1 VLKIKIIK
9 GANIGKSFDLTP
21 GDHVVGRAPQC
32 DIVISSSG
40 VSKMHARFS
49 VQSSQCLVTDL
60 DSSNGT
66 FVNGVKV
73 HDRILRPGDRIGF
86 HDVIVELSLGQ
97 NEDRSINIPPIAPP
111 PRPGWN
117 GNVAYTQAPGPLPIQ
132 TPGLMGPD
140 LQAGMQNQSQTAPTT
155 FVDLIQ
161 SYVDKIVLP
170 GVYRLAEIY
179 PLSHVLAA
187 FVALFVLMVTALA
200 TIPMAALTH
209 EGVQKEAQRRALTI
223 GRQLA
228 ATSEKLIASG
238 AEGNIRTDLA
248 ESEDGVLSALVISQ
262 DDGHIIA
269 PLSKAQSYSN
279 DQFAAVARKHENEPF
294 FISELGNSTI
304 GVSVPIHGYSQE
316 MGQQLTVAESVIL
329 YKMDSQDWSAT
340 VGLFARILIIALVLG
355 GLLYF
360 FLYRL
365 ITFPITDAT
374 GQLDEALRGGRD
386 TINTKFDFDVF
397 KKFLENINSAI
408 GRMGK
413 SQEMAQLNAN
423 IDRSAEA
430 SNLVRI
436 ISDPAFAL
444 DASGRFI
451 QINSAFEELIGMR
464 LLTLQGQGFEVLQD
478 QALKLTFEELFRN
491 AKSAPGTIVSN
502 QLDISGLVFEIDMQ
516 VSPDGEDATKV
527 SYVMATLKKRGG
539 V

>member
-9 GANIGKSFDLTP
+9 GANIGKSFDLSP

-32 DIVISSSG
+32 DIVISSAG

-49 VQSSQCLVTDL
+49 VQNSQCIITDL

-97 NEDRSINIPPIAPP
+97 NEERSIHLPPATPP
-111 PRPGWN
+111 HKPIWSE
-117 GNVAYTQAPGPLPIQ
+117 NVAYSQAPGP
-132 TPGLMGPD
+132 TPMQAPLHD
-140 LQAGMQNQSQTAPTT
+140 LQAGIQNQPQAAPTT
-155 FVDLIQ
+155 FIDLIQ
-161 SYVDKIVLP
+161 SYVDKIILP

-187 FVALFVLMVTALA
+187 FVGFFVLMVTALA

-223 GRQLA
+223 ARQLA
-228 ATSEKLIASG
+228 EMSEKLIASG
-238 AEGNIRTDLA
+238 NEGNIRTDLA
-248 ESEDGVLSALVISQ
+248 EGEDGVLSALVISQ

-279 DQFAAVARKHENEPF
+279 DQFVAVARKHENEPY
-294 FISELGNSTI
+294 FISELGSSTV
-304 GVSVPIHGYSQE
+304 GVGVPIHGYSQE
-316 MGQQLTVAESVIL
+316 MGRQLTVAESIIL

-374 GQLDEALRGGRD
+374 TQLDEALRGSRD
-386 TINTKFDFDVF
+386 TIHTKFDFDVF

-423 IDRSAEA
+423 IDRTAEA
-430 SNLVRI
+430 ANLVRI

-444 DASGRFI
+444 DYNGHFI

-464 LLTLQGQGFEVLQD
+464 LLTLQGQGLGVLQD
-478 QALKLTFEELFRN
+478 QGLKLSFEDLLEG
-491 AKSAPGTIVSN
+491 AKNAPGTIVTN
-502 QLDISGLVFEIDMQ
+502 QIEISGVNFEIDMQ

-527 SYVMATLKKRGG
+527 SYVIATLKKRGG
-539 V
+539 G